1 MQVLAKL
8 KDFTEMMTGDD
19 QKVEATAVGGMS
31 PDVPHARS
39 DGLMGPK
46 QLSRFEKKEGLMN
59 SVVVLTVNA
68 TMHVVGVSACNLSE
82 DLSRRYLDAR
92 LGVFLPTLLA
102 ELNGQGY
109 VVGST
114 TQFQNMMVYTLSRSS
129 AGGFSTPPQTL
140 EPQPIPINRAASR
153 TFLAKQ
159 ASKPTAHREPPTPPP
174 SKSSTVTVV

>member
-1 MQVLAKL
+1 
-8 KDFTEMMTGDD
+8 MMTGGDE
-19 QKVEATAVGGMS
+19 KVEATGVGGMS

-92 LGVFLPTLLA
+92 LGV
-102 ELNGQGY
+102 
-109 VVGST
+109 
-114 TQFQNMMVYTLSRSS
+114 
-129 AGGFSTPPQTL
+129 QTL
-140 EPQPIPINRAASR
+140 RYSSR
-153 TFLAKQ
+153 
-159 ASKPTAHREPPTPPP
+159 
-174 SKSSTVTVV
+174 